1 MAATR
6 GVGARP
12 RCPWWGNCCFLAG
25 RGPTTPVTDLERR
38 LRRAGR
44 CGRAYDGVSSREFC
58 RRVPALAWCF
68 RPRQLEPG
76 SQTAYI
82 EGSTGGIW
90 AGIHMYRAPVESLP
104 KRKRQR
110 EGPYL
115 TVAGLLLPCL
125 LTPRRR
131 TRRAEISPP
140 QRGGRRVPPEWSREG
155 DPPGVRRQKVQKI
168 SHLSWMVPIS
178 DRLSRLRRGVTLRA
192 TPACPRNG
200 PASRHLEL
208 GMLGG
213 RTHWPPL
220 A

>member
-1 MAATR
+1 MGRFPSLNGEGVRIAPAR
-6 GVGARP
+6 GHPGERHWWACGRSGRGKRRSWRPRPRSSWWVTKGVRSRP

-44 CGRAYDGVSSREFC
+44 RGRAYDGVSSRESC

-68 RPRQLEPG
+68 RPRQPEPG

-140 QRGGRRVPPEWSREG
+140 QRGGRRVPPEWSRESG
-155 DPPGVRRQKVQKI
+155 HPM
-168 SHLSWMVPIS
+168 W
-178 DRLSRLRRGVTLRA
+178 
-192 TPACPRNG
+192 
-200 PASRHLEL
+200 
-208 GMLGG
+208 
-213 RTHWPPL
+213 
-220 A
+220 

>member
-1 MAATR
+1 MAPWGLCLRLRAWAVSLPKWGGCQNRACPRPSWGRHWWACGRSGRGKRRSWRPRPRSSWWATR

-68 RPRQLEPG
+68 RPRQPESG

-115 TVAGLLLPCL
+115 TVAGLLLPCP

-140 QRGGRRVPPEWSREG
+140 PKGR
-155 DPPGVRRQKVQKI
+155 
-168 SHLSWMVPIS
+168 
-178 DRLSRLRRGVTLRA
+178 
-192 TPACPRNG
+192 
-200 PASRHLEL
+200 
-208 GMLGG
+208 
-213 RTHWPPL
+213 
-220 A
+220 